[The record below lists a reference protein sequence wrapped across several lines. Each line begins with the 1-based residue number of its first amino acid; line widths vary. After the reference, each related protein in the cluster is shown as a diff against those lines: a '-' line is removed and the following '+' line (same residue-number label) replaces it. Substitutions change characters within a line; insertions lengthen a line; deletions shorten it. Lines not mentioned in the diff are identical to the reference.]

1 MSFFRSEEILHKKL
15 RLPGDVESAVK
26 VLDSLGN
33 LSEDCLQF
41 IDLTQDNLEEKKN
54 FVPMITRCETLI
66 QISSHLETLCEQFK
80 IKHFPYTHYSSFKND
95 ILRDQEMRQVQP
107 GAYFDILENE
117 LIELDKQIQD
127 LMHSYHQ
134 IKEDLEIEYEKKKVI
149 EKYKSLIQSSSN
161 LLNDSF
167 ISNNSVFDN
176 SNNNNNNNNNVNALS
191 FIIGVVKAED
201 DLKMKRMIFRCSK
214 GTAIANFFNFDQPLM
229 SSNSA
234 SSSSNS
240 NNSNNV
246 LKKIFVIFY
255 PSDGKEIL
263 RNKLLHICDI
273 FNASRY
279 QPYNNEQDNIK
290 AIQDLSKE
298 IHDKKNILHHSKKEI
313 NNVLNSICGSEVIP
327 GKISLYKLYF
337 KKMKMIYENLS
348 KCIHNKN
355 FIDGEVWIISKNYPL
370 LKQNLA
376 SIQNDNFSNGTFID
390 LIESNITKPT
400 YIRANTFT
408 NTFQYIVNTYGV
420 PRYQEIN
427 PAYFN
432 IVFFPFLFAMMFG
445 DIGHG
450 TLLVVVALYLIL
462 KKNYIIS
469 NKTTSILA
477 SVVDYRYFI
486 LLMGIFSVFCG
497 FIYNDFIGVPF
508 HLFKSCYQGVVV
520 KANNNVEAIK
530 HDEQCTYPFGIDSKW
545 YAASNELAFT
555 NSIKMKLSV
564 IFGVLQMIF
573 GIVLKGVNDVY
584 FGKWL
589 AFVFEFI
596 PQIVFMCLLF
606 GYMVVMIFI
615 KWNINWNSS
624 SNDNNNINKTPP
636 SIISHMINIFL
647 KFGSVSNEPL
657 WGNETVELGGN
668 VVYQQEQFHK
678 IILIIC
684 IILVPIMFLPKPIIQ
699 YVSNRRKRDN
709 AGVEGNNVNNNNEE
723 EEHSLLIDNSNSN
736 SSNNVYYSHLHQN
749 VNNERYNSLMNLLVN
764 QLIETIEFVLSTISN
779 TASYLRLW
787 ALSLAHSQLSKIFL
801 EKLILNIFN
810 SGDFLYGMNIIK
822 LMINY
827 FLFAHI
833 TLFVLM
839 FMDLMECFLHTLR
852 LHWVEFQ
859 NKFFKADGYL
869 FIPFTFKYLINE
881 P

>member
-54 FVPMITRCETLI
+54 FYPMITRCETLI
-66 QISSHLETLCEQFK
+66 QISSQLETLCDKFK

-95 ILRDQEMRQVQP
+95 ILREQEMRQVQP

-117 LIELDKQIQD
+117 LIELDKQIQE
-127 LMHSYHQ
+127 LMHSYQQ
-134 IKEDLEIEYEKKKVI
+134 IKEDLQIEYEKKKVF
-149 EKYKSLIQSSSN
+149 EKYKSLIQSSN
-161 LLNDSF
+161 LLNESI
-167 ISNNSVFDN
+167 ISNNSVFDT
-176 SNNNNNNNNNVNALS
+176 NNNNINALS

-201 DLKMKRMIFRCSK
+201 DLKMKRMIFRGSK
-214 GTAIANFFNFDQPLM
+214 GTAIANFFNFDQPNTSNT
-229 SSNSA
+229 SSHKVNDDD
-234 SSSSNS
+234 
-240 NNSNNV
+240 NNI

-255 PSDGKEIL
+255 PSDGKEVL

-279 QPYNNEQDNIK
+279 QPYNNEQDNVK
-290 AIQDLSKE
+290 AIQELAKE
-298 IHDKKNILHHSKKEI
+298 IRDKKNILHASKKEI

-400 YIRANTFT
+400 YIRSNTFT

-450 TLLVVVALYLIL
+450 SLLVVIALYLIL
-462 KKNYIIS
+462 KKNHIIS
-469 NKTTSILA
+469 NKTTSLFA
-477 SVVDYRYFI
+477 SIVDYRYFI
-486 LLMGIFSVFCG
+486 LLMGTFSVFCG

-508 HLFKSCYQGVVV
+508 HLFKSCYQGVAI
-520 KANNNVEAIK
+520 KGNNIEAIK
-530 HDEQCTYPFGIDSKW
+530 HDEHCTYPFGIDSKW
-545 YAASNELAFT
+545 YSASNELAFT

-564 IFGVLQMIF
+564 IFGVMQMIF

-584 FGKWL
+584 FNKWL

-596 PQIVFMCLLF
+596 PQIIFMCLLF
-606 GYMVVMIFI
+606 GYMVVMIFM
-615 KWNINWNSS
+615 KWSVNWN
-624 SNDNNNINKTPP
+624 NEVQNPP
-636 SIISHMINIFL
+636 SIITHMINIFL

-657 WGNETVELGGN
+657 WGKERVELGGN

-678 IILIIC
+678 AILIIC

-699 YVSNRRKRDN
+699 YIMLSNKVNRRKRGD
-709 AGVEGNNVNNNNEE
+709 AGLEGNQNVNNEE
-723 EEHSLLIDNSNSN
+723 EEHSLLIDNESSNRFN
-736 SSNNVYYSHLHQN
+736 NNNNVYYSHLHQD
-749 VNNERYNSLMNLLVN
+749 VNNEHYSNLMNLLVN

-810 SGDFLYGMNIIK
+810 TGDFLYGMNIIK

-881 P
+881 A